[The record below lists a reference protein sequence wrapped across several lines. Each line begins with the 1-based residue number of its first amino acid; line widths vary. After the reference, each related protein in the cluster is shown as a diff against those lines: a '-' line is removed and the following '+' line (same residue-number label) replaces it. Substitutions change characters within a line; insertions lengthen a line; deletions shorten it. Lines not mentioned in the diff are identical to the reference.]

1 MGVTTKGNVMAESF
15 SKEERAAM
23 KARAKELKEQ
33 STKADGLA
41 AVLAAISEMTG
52 DERATANRIHEIVG
66 EAAPELDPKTYYGM
80 PGWARDGKVLVF
92 FQSATKFKTR
102 YSTLGF
108 NDNAAVDEGSMW
120 PVAYAITKL
129 TAAHEKTIAA
139 LITKA
144 VGR

>member
-1 MGVTTKGNVMAESF
+1 MAESF

-33 STKADGLA
+33 ETKADGLK
-41 AVLAAISEMTG
+41 AVLAAIGEMSG
-52 DERATANRIHEIVG
+52 DEKVIAERIHEIVT
-66 EAAPELDPKTYYGM
+66 ENAPELAPKTYYGM
-80 PGWARDGKVLVF
+80 PGWAKEGKVLVF

-108 NDNAAVDEGSMW
+108 NDNATIDEGSMW
-120 PVAYAITKL
+120 PVAYAINAL
-129 TAAHEKTIAA
+129 TPANEKAIVA

-144 VGR
+144 VAS

>member
-1 MGVTTKGNVMAESF
+1 MAESF

-33 STKADGLA
+33 ETKADGLK
-41 AVLAAISEMTG
+41 AVLAAIGEMSG
-52 DERATANRIHEIVG
+52 DEKAIAERIHEIVT
-66 EAAPELDPKTYYGM
+66 ESAPELAPKTYYGM
-80 PGWARDGKVLVF
+80 PGWAKDGKVLVF

-108 NDNAAVDEGSMW
+108 NDNATVDEGSMW
-120 PVAYAITKL
+120 PVAYAINAL
-129 TAAHEKTIAA
+129 TLANEKAIVA

-144 VGR
+144 VAS

>member
-1 MGVTTKGNVMAESF
+1 MAESF

-33 STKADGLA
+33 ETKADGVK
-41 AVLAAISEMTG
+41 AVLAAIGAMSG
-52 DERATANRIHEIVG
+52 DEKAIAERIHEIVI
-66 EAAPELDPKTYYGM
+66 ESAPELAPKTYYGM
-80 PGWARDGKVLVF
+80 PGWAKDGKVLVF

-108 NDNAAVDEGSMW
+108 NDNATIDEGSMW
-120 PVAYAITKL
+120 PVAYAINAL
-129 TAAHEKTIAA
+129 TPANEKAIVA

-144 VGR
+144 VAS

>member
-1 MGVTTKGNVMAESF
+1 MAESF

-33 STKADGLA
+33 ETKADGLK
-41 AVLAAISEMTG
+41 AVLAAIGEMSG
-52 DERATANRIHEIVG
+52 DEKVIAERIHEIVT
-66 EAAPELDPKTYYGM
+66 ENAPELAPKTYYGM
-80 PGWARDGKVLVF
+80 PGWAKEGKVLVF

-108 NDNAAVDEGSMW
+108 NDNATIDEGSMW
-120 PVAYAITKL
+120 PVAYAINAL
-129 TAAHEKTIAA
+129 TLANEKAIVA

-144 VGR
+144 VAS

>member
-1 MGVTTKGNVMAESF
+1 MAESF

-33 STKADGLA
+33 ETKADGLK
-41 AVLAAISEMTG
+41 AVLAAIGEMSG
-52 DERATANRIHEIVG
+52 DEKAIAERIHEIVT
-66 EAAPELDPKTYYGM
+66 ENAPELAPKTYYGM
-80 PGWARDGKVLVF
+80 PGWAKEGKVLVF

-108 NDNAAVDEGSMW
+108 NDNATLDEGSMW
-120 PVAYAITKL
+120 PVAYAINAL
-129 TAAHEKTIAA
+129 TLANEKAIVA

-144 VGR
+144 VAS

>member
-1 MGVTTKGNVMAESF
+1 MAESF

-33 STKADGLA
+33 ETKADGVK
-41 AVLAAISEMTG
+41 AVLAAIGAMSG
-52 DERATANRIHEIVG
+52 DEKAIAERIHEIVT
-66 EAAPELDPKTYYGM
+66 ENAPELAPKTYYGM
-80 PGWARDGKVLVF
+80 PGWAKDGKVLVF

-108 NDNAAVDEGSMW
+108 NDNATIDEGSMW
-120 PVAYAITKL
+120 PVAYAINAL
-129 TAAHEKTIAA
+129 TLANEKAIVA

-144 VGR
+144 VAS

>member
-1 MGVTTKGNVMAESF
+1 MAESF

-33 STKADGLA
+33 ATKDDGLK
-41 AVLAAISEMTG
+41 AVLAAIAEMTG
-52 DERATANRIHEIVG
+52 DEHATATRIHEIVG

-80 PGWARDGKVLVF
+80 PGWAKDGKVLVF

-108 NDNAAVDEGSMW
+108 NDNAAIDEGTMW
-120 PVAYAITKL
+120 PVAYAITAL
-129 TAAHEKTIAA
+129 TATHEKTIAA
-139 LITKA
+139 LVKKA
-144 VGR
+144 VAG

>member
-1 MGVTTKGNVMAESF
+1 MAESF

-33 STKADGLA
+33 ETKADGLK
-41 AVLAAISEMTG
+41 AVLAAIGEMSG
-52 DERATANRIHEIVG
+52 DEKVIAERIHEIVT
-66 EAAPELDPKTYYGM
+66 ENAPELAPKTYYGM
-80 PGWARDGKVLVF
+80 PGWAKDGKVLVF

-108 NDNAAVDEGSMW
+108 NDNATIDEGSMW
-120 PVAYAITKL
+120 PVAYAINAL
-129 TAAHEKTIAA
+129 TLANEKAIVA

-144 VGR
+144 VAS

>member
-1 MGVTTKGNVMAESF
+1 MAESF

-33 STKADGLA
+33 ETKADGLK
-41 AVLAAISEMTG
+41 AVLAAIGEMSG
-52 DERATANRIHEIVG
+52 DEKAIAERIHEIVT
-66 EAAPELDPKTYYGM
+66 ENAPELAPKTYYGM
-80 PGWARDGKVLVF
+80 PGWAKEGKVLVF

-108 NDNAAVDEGSMW
+108 NDNATIDEGSMW
-120 PVAYAITKL
+120 PVAYAINAL
-129 TAAHEKTIAA
+129 TLANEKAIVA

-144 VGR
+144 VAS